1 MNIEL
6 ENKIME
12 LVEAIQADQFPE
24 PETDPE
30 TSLVSPEY
38 CAYWAGECIHSITF
52 DICSVRSGAG
62 VQVSMHLQWPRFHTL
77 YHDLKRAGDV
87 INLEALAIDPEVV
100 HVKMSVADS
109 IIKYVAVVYR
119 DECIEMLMERGVPES
134 TLEADLAGP
143 AREAAAEDLWNEV
156 LKYECL

>member
-12 LVEAIQADQFPE
+12 LVEAVRADQFPE
-24 PETDPE
+24 PETGPE
-30 TSLVSPEY
+30 TGLVGPEY
-38 CAYWAGECIHSITF
+38 SVYEAGECIYSITF
-52 DICSVRSGAG
+52 NISSVRSGSG
-62 VQVSMHLQWPRFHTL
+62 VVVLMHMQWPRFHML
-77 YHDLKRAGDV
+77 YHELKGHFD
-87 INLEALAIDPEVV
+87 AIDFETTALEPEEV
-100 HVKMSVADS
+100 HVKMRVADS
-109 IIKYVAVVYR
+109 IINYVAIVGR

-143 AREAAAEDLWNEV
+143 ACEAAAEDLWNEV

>member
-24 PETDPE
+24 PEIDPE
-30 TSLVSPEY
+30 TGLAGPEY
-38 CAYWAGECIHSITF
+38 NAYAEGKVIYGITF
-52 DICSVRSGAG
+52 NICYARIGEGMDVL
-62 VQVSMHLQWPRFHTL
+62 MHMQWPRFHML
-77 YHDLKRAGDV
+77 YHELKQRFDV
-87 INLEALAIDPEVV
+87 IDFETTAIKPEEV
-100 HVKMSVADS
+100 HVKMRVADS
-109 IIKYVAVVYR
+109 IINYVAILGR
-119 DECIEMLMERGVPES
+119 DECIDMLMDRGVPES

-143 AREAAAEDLWNEV
+143 ACEAAAEDLWNEV

>member
-30 TSLVSPEY
+30 TGLIGPEY
-38 CAYWAGECIHSITF
+38 SAYKAGEYIYGITF
-52 DICSVRSGAG
+52 NTCSVRAGAG
-62 VQVSMHLQWPRFHTL
+62 MDVLMHLQWPRFHML
-77 YHDLKRAGDV
+77 YHELKEHFDV
-87 INLEALAIDPEVV
+87 IDFETAALKPEEV
-100 HVKMSVADS
+100 HVKMSVPDR
-109 IIKYVAVVYR
+109 IINYVAILER
-119 DECIEMLMERGVPES
+119 DECIEMLMESGVPES

-143 AREAAAEDLWNEV
+143 ACEAAAEDLWNEV